1 VRLKLGLMLH
11 DDGKRET
18 GLNRKIIE
26 MLVEKIG
33 LPEIGLCYYGN

>member
-11 DDGKRET
+11 DDGKREM

-26 MLVEKIG
+26 MLVEKTG
-33 LPEIGLCYYGN
+33 LPEIGLYYYAN